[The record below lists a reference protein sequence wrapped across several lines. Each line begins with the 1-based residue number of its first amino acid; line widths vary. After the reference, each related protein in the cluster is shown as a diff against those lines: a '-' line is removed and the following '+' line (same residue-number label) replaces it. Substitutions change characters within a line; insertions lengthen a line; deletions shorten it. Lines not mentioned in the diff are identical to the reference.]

1 MLSNTGDRDNRW
13 IADNKA
19 ATDFYVAGPQTVD
32 NPLLTADVELKSS
45 NFATTPDGADSLNNI
60 VWELNGVTQ
69 DAGITNPYKPSGLAL
84 NTEYTVRVKHQ
95 GNTLDDSAWST
106 STTFTT
112 GATRNL
118 YTFYQEKI
126 DTLVSRIA
134 AIEADHASM
143 MNNNNGGGY

>member
-1 MLSNTGDRDNRW
+1 M
-13 IADNKA
+13 
-19 ATDFYVAGPQTVD
+19 
-32 NPLLTADVELKSS
+32 
-45 NFATTPDGADSLNNI
+45 
-60 VWELNGVTQ
+60 
-69 DAGITNPYKPSGLAL
+69 TNPYKPTGLAL
-84 NTEYTVRVKHQ
+84 NTKYTVRVKHQ

-134 AIEADHASM
+134 AVEADHVSM